1 MPAGNGHTGQTY
13 DLTGSEALTLADA
26 AGVMSR
32 DCGML
37 GPQSDNP

>member
-1 MPAGNGHTGQTY
+1 MLAGDGHTGQTY
-13 DLTGSEALTLADA
+13 DLTGSEAVTSANA

-32 DCGML
+32 DCGTL